1 MVIDS
6 IPQVV
11 GMAYAI
17 IATLVIVILLR
28 KGKFSRRK
36 GYIFLV
42 VSTLFGFLVFAPM
55 LPLQL
60 QTILMGNVKQIE
72 APLPLAI
79 VVLVVFIVLAFAFGR
94 SFCGHVC
101 PIGTIQELI
110 YLLPSKK
117 LKISNKAI
125 TIAFRLIFSI
135 AFVIL
140 AVAFSIGLLKY
151 LGVKDFFHLDIASV
165 FFWVFLAIMV
175 ISIFLYRPFCRLA
188 CPYGVLLSL
197 AVIKG
202 RFKLRRNE
210 NCINCKKCIEAC
222 PTNEVGWTDL
232 KQECYMCYRCK
243 EICPVD
249 GMEYTRR
256 YISEQERKKAVG
268 TTPKPTTPVGE
279 SADS

>member
-17 IATLVIVILLR
+17 IATFVIVLLLR

-36 GYIFLV
+36 GYIFLI

-60 QTILMGNVKQIE
+60 QTIIMGNAKQIE
-72 APLPLAI
+72 APLPFAV

-94 SFCGHVC
+94 SFCGYVC
-101 PIGTIQELI
+101 PIGTVQELI

-125 TIAFRLIFSI
+125 TIAFRLLFSI
-135 AFVIL
+135 AFVVL
-140 AVAFSIGLLKY
+140 AAAFSIGLLKY
-151 LGVKDFFHLDIASV
+151 LGVKDFFYLDTGSV
-165 FFWVFLAIMV
+165 FFWAFLAIAA

-210 NCINCKKCIEAC
+210 NCINCKKCIEVC
-222 PTNEVGWTDL
+222 PTNEVGWTDR

-243 EICPVD
+243 EVCPVD

-268 TTPKPTTPVGE
+268 TTPKSDTPSGE

>member
-28 KGKFSRRK
+28 KDRFSRRK
-36 GYIFLV
+36 GYIFLI

-101 PIGTIQELI
+101 PIGTVQELI

-125 TIAFRLIFSI
+125 TIAFRLMFSI

-151 LGVKDFFHLDIASV
+151 LGVKDFFHLDTASV
-165 FFWVFLAIMV
+165 FFWGFLAIMV

-249 GMEYTRR
+249 GMEYTKRH
-256 YISEQERKKAVG
+256 ISEQERKKAVG
-268 TTPKPTTPVGE
+268 TTPKPNTPAGE

>member
-6 IPQVV
+6 IPKVV

-17 IATLVIVILLR
+17 IATFVIVILLR

-42 VSTLFGFLVFAPM
+42 ASTLFGFLVFAPM

-60 QTILMGNVKQIE
+60 QTVIMGNAKQLG

-94 SFCGHVC
+94 SFCGYVC
-101 PIGTIQELI
+101 PIGTVQELT
-110 YLLPSKK
+110 YLLPLKK
-117 LKISNKAI
+117 LKSSNKAI

-151 LGVKDFFHLDIASV
+151 LGVKDFFNLDSVSV
-165 FFWVFLAIMV
+165 FFWGFLAITV

-202 RFKLRRNE
+202 RFKLKRNE
-210 NCINCKKCIEAC
+210 NCTNCKKCIEAC

-243 EICPVD
+243 EVCPVN

-256 YISEQERKKAVG
+256 HISEQERKKAVG
-268 TTPKPTTPVGE
+268 TTPKPNTPAGE

>member
-6 IPQVV
+6 IPKVV

-17 IATLVIVILLR
+17 IATFVIIILLR

-42 VSTLFGFLVFAPM
+42 ASTLFGFLVFSPM

-60 QTILMGNVKQIE
+60 QTIIMGNAKQLG

-94 SFCGHVC
+94 SFCGYVC
-101 PIGTIQELI
+101 PIGTVQELA
-110 YLLPSKK
+110 YLLPLKK

-151 LGVKDFFHLDIASV
+151 LGVKDFFNLDSASV
-165 FFWVFLAIMV
+165 FFWGFLAIMV

-202 RFKLRRNE
+202 RFKLKRNE

-243 EICPVD
+243 EVCPVN

-256 YISEQERKKAVG
+256 HISEQERKKAVG
-268 TTPKPTTPVGE
+268 TTPKPNTPAGE

>member
-28 KGKFSRRK
+28 KDRFSRRK

-60 QTILMGNVKQIE
+60 QTILMGNAKQIE

-101 PIGTIQELI
+101 PIGTVQELI

-125 TIAFRLIFSI
+125 TITFRLLFSI

-140 AVAFSIGLLKY
+140 AAAFSIGLLKY
-151 LGVKDFFHLDIASV
+151 LGVKDFFHLDTASV
-165 FFWVFLAIMV
+165 FFWAFLAIAV

-243 EICPVD
+243 EVCPVD

-256 YISEQERKKAVG
+256 YISEQERKQAVS
-268 TTPKPTTPVGE
+268 TTPKPNTPAGE

>member
-36 GYIFLV
+36 GYIFLI

-60 QTILMGNVKQIE
+60 QTIIMGNVKQIE
-72 APLPLAI
+72 APLPLAV

-101 PIGTIQELI
+101 PIGTVQELI

-125 TIAFRLIFSI
+125 TIAFRLLFSI

-140 AVAFSIGLLKY
+140 AAAFSIGLLKY
-151 LGVKDFFHLDIASV
+151 LGVKDFFHLDTASV
-165 FFWVFLAIMV
+165 FFWAFLAIAV

-256 YISEQERKKAVG
+256 YINEQERKKAVG
-268 TTPKPTTPVGE
+268 TTPKPNTPAGE

>member
-28 KGKFSRRK
+28 KDKFSRRK
-36 GYIFLV
+36 GYIFLI

-101 PIGTIQELI
+101 PIGTVQELI

-117 LKISNKAI
+117 LKIPNKAI
-125 TIAFRLIFSI
+125 TIGFRLIFSI

-140 AVAFSIGLLKY
+140 AVAFSTGLLKY
-151 LGVKDFFHLDIASV
+151 LGVKDFFHLDTSSV
-165 FFWVFLAIMV
+165 FFWGFLAIMV
-175 ISIFLYRPFCRLA
+175 ISIFFYRPFCRLA

-268 TTPKPTTPVGE
+268 TTPKPNTPAGE

>member
-117 LKISNKAI
+117 MKISNKAI
-125 TIAFRLIFSI
+125 TIVFRLIFSI

-151 LGVKDFFHLDIASV
+151 LGVKDFFHLDTASV
-165 FFWVFLAIMV
+165 FFWVFLAIAF

-202 RFKLRRNE
+202 RFKLKRNE

-268 TTPKPTTPVGE
+268 TTPKPNIPAGE

>member
-6 IPQVV
+6 IPKVV

-17 IATLVIVILLR
+17 IATFVIVILLR

-42 VSTLFGFLVFAPM
+42 ASTLFGFLVFAPM

-60 QTILMGNVKQIE
+60 QTVIMGNAKQLG

-94 SFCGHVC
+94 SFCGYVC
-101 PIGTIQELI
+101 PIGTVQELT
-110 YLLPSKK
+110 YLLPLKK

-151 LGVKDFFHLDIASV
+151 LGVKDFFNLDSVSV
-165 FFWVFLAIMV
+165 FFWGFLAITV

-202 RFKLRRNE
+202 RFKLKRNE
-210 NCINCKKCIEAC
+210 NCTNCKKCIEAC

-243 EICPVD
+243 EVCPVN

-256 YISEQERKKAVG
+256 HISEQERKKAVG
-268 TTPKPTTPVGE
+268 TTPKPNTPAGE

>member
-17 IATLVIVILLR
+17 IATLVIVILFR

-60 QTILMGNVKQIE
+60 QTIIMGNVKQIE

-101 PIGTIQELI
+101 PIGTVQELI

-125 TIAFRLIFSI
+125 TIAFRLLFSI

-140 AVAFSIGLLKY
+140 AAAFSIGLLKY
-151 LGVKDFFHLDIASV
+151 LGVKDFFHLDTASV
-165 FFWVFLAIMV
+165 FFWAFLAIAV

-268 TTPKPTTPVGE
+268 TTPKPNTPAGE

>member
-17 IATLVIVILLR
+17 IATLVIVILIR

-36 GYIFLV
+36 GYIFLI

-60 QTILMGNVKQIE
+60 QTIIMGNVKQIE

-79 VVLVVFIVLAFAFGR
+79 VVLIVFIVLAFAFGR

-101 PIGTIQELI
+101 PIGTVQELI

-125 TIAFRLIFSI
+125 TIAFRLLFSI

-140 AVAFSIGLLKY
+140 AAAFSIGLLKY
-151 LGVKDFFHLDIASV
+151 LGVKDFFHLDTGSV
-165 FFWVFLAIMV
+165 FFWAFLAIAV

-268 TTPKPTTPVGE
+268 TTPKPNTSAGE

>member
-28 KGKFSRRK
+28 KDRFSRRK

-101 PIGTIQELI
+101 PIGTVQELI

-125 TIAFRLIFSI
+125 TIAFRIIFSI

-151 LGVKDFFHLDIASV
+151 LGVKEFFYLDTASV
-165 FFWVFLAIMV
+165 FFWGFLAIMV

-188 CPYGVLLSL
+188 CPYGVFLSL

-268 TTPKPTTPVGE
+268 TTPKSTTPAGE

>member
-1 MVIDS
+1 LVIDS

-17 IATLVIVILLR
+17 IATLLIVILLR

-36 GYIFLV
+36 GYILLI

-60 QTILMGNVKQIE
+60 QTIIMGNVKQIE

-101 PIGTIQELI
+101 PIGTVQELI

-125 TIAFRLIFSI
+125 TIAFRLLFSI

-140 AVAFSIGLLKY
+140 AAAFSIGLLKY
-151 LGVKDFFHLDIASV
+151 LGVKDFFHLDTASV
-165 FFWVFLAIMV
+165 FFWAFLAIAV

-256 YISEQERKKAVG
+256 YISEQERKKVVG
-268 TTPKPTTPVGE
+268 TTPKPGTPAGE

>member
-1 MVIDS
+1 LVIDS

-101 PIGTIQELI
+101 PIGTVQELI

-151 LGVKDFFHLDIASV
+151 LGVKDFFHLDTASV
-165 FFWVFLAIMV
+165 FFWVFLAIAF

-202 RFKLRRNE
+202 RFKLKRNE

-268 TTPKPTTPVGE
+268 TTPKPNIPAGE

>member
-28 KGKFSRRK
+28 KDKFSRRK
-36 GYIFLV
+36 GYIFLI

-79 VVLVVFIVLAFAFGR
+79 VVLVMFIVLAFAFGR

-101 PIGTIQELI
+101 PIGTVQELI

-117 LKISNKAI
+117 LKIPNKAI
-125 TIAFRLIFSI
+125 TIGFRLIFSI

-140 AVAFSIGLLKY
+140 AVAFSTGLLKY
-151 LGVKDFFHLDIASV
+151 LGVKDFFHLDTGSV
-165 FFWVFLAIMV
+165 FFWGFLAIMV
-175 ISIFLYRPFCRLA
+175 ISIFFYRPFCRLA

-268 TTPKPTTPVGE
+268 TTPKPNTPAGE

>member
-1 MVIDS
+1 
-6 IPQVV
+6 
-11 GMAYAI
+11 MAYAI
-17 IATLVIVILLR
+17 IATLLIVILLR

-36 GYIFLV
+36 GYIFLI

-60 QTILMGNVKQIE
+60 QTIIMGNVKQIE

-101 PIGTIQELI
+101 PIGTVQELI

-125 TIAFRLIFSI
+125 TIAFRLLFSI

-140 AVAFSIGLLKY
+140 AAAFSIGLLKY
-151 LGVKDFFHLDIASV
+151 LGVKDFFHLDTASV
-165 FFWVFLAIMV
+165 FFWAFLAIAV

-256 YISEQERKKAVG
+256 YISEQERKKVVG
-268 TTPKPTTPVGE
+268 TTPKPGTPAGE

>member
-17 IATLVIVILLR
+17 IATLVIVILFR

-60 QTILMGNVKQIE
+60 QTIIMGNVKQIE

-101 PIGTIQELI
+101 PIGTVQELI

-125 TIAFRLIFSI
+125 TIAFRLLFSI

-140 AVAFSIGLLKY
+140 AAAFSIGLLKY
-151 LGVKDFFHLDIASV
+151 LGVKDFFHLDTASV
-165 FFWVFLAIMV
+165 FFWAFLAIAV

-256 YISEQERKKAVG
+256 YINEQERKKAVG
-268 TTPKPTTPVGE
+268 TTPKPNTPAGE

>member
-28 KGKFSRRK
+28 KDKFSRRK
-36 GYIFLV
+36 GYIFLI

-79 VVLVVFIVLAFAFGR
+79 VVLVMFIVLAFAFGR

-101 PIGTIQELI
+101 PIGTVQELI

-117 LKISNKAI
+117 LKIPNKAI
-125 TIAFRLIFSI
+125 TIGFRLIFSI

-140 AVAFSIGLLKY
+140 AVAFSTGLLKY
-151 LGVKDFFHLDIASV
+151 LGVKDFFYLDTSSV
-165 FFWVFLAIMV
+165 FFWGFLAIMV
-175 ISIFLYRPFCRLA
+175 ISIFFYRPFCRLA

-268 TTPKPTTPVGE
+268 TTPKPNTPAGE